1 MSVLAMRGRER
12 GAAIVYLYLCVM
24 TKVRSSGLYDSIRIE
39 RFLTVVMRCV
49 AQQFVLA
56 AALL

>member
-1 MSVLAMRGRER
+1 
-12 GAAIVYLYLCVM
+12 VYLYLCVM

-39 RFLTVVMRCV
+39 RFLTIVMRCV